1 MVKFV
6 HVVTCLLLSFYAS
19 SQQVEAKTDMQVLI
33 RDFFQVSSLAT
44 QGQLITL
51 ELSNE
56 NDIETGINKEIKS
69 NLMVTSTVDYNLFAR
84 AAFPVFY
91 NQQSRKSFPSS
102 VLMLEIINTDLSLN
116 GAAIEKVL
124 HVSTLNQPLIS
135 EGKPLFKSAIDIR
148 YSIPAE
154 HTREYLVKAG
164 SGVYSN
170 TIIYTISPQ

>member
-1 MVKFV
+1 MVKLLHVICYALFV
-6 HVVTCLLLSFYAS
+6 LPAAS
-19 SQQVEAKTDMQVLI
+19 QHAEAKADMQVLI
-33 RDFFQVSSLAT
+33 RDFFQVSNLAT
-44 QGQLITL
+44 QGQIITL
-51 ELSNE
+51 ELNNE
-56 NDIETGINKEIKS
+56 NDIETGINKEIRS

-91 NQQSRKSFPSS
+91 NQQSRRSFPSS
-102 VLMLEIINTDLSLN
+102 VLKLEIINTDLNLN
-116 GAAIEKVL
+116 GTAIEKIL
-124 HVSTLNQPLIS
+124 HLSTLNQPLIS

-154 HTREYLVKAG
+154 HTKEHLVKAG

>member
-6 HVVTCLLLSFYAS
+6 HVITCLVLSFCACA
-19 SQQVEAKTDMQVLI
+19 QQVEAKADMQVLI
-33 RDFFQVSSLAT
+33 RDFFQISNLAT
-44 QGQLITL
+44 QGQIVTL
-51 ELSNE
+51 ELNNE
-56 NDIETGINKEIKS
+56 DDLEKGLNKEIKS

-91 NQQSRKSFPSS
+91 NQQSRRSFPSS
-102 VLMLEIINTDLSLN
+102 VLQVEIINTDLSLN
-116 GAAIEKVL
+116 GTTLEKVL
-124 HVSTLNQPLIS
+124 QLTTLNQPLIS

-154 HTREYLVKAG
+154 QTREYLLKAG

-170 TIIYTISPQ
+170 TVIYTISPQ

>member
-1 MVKFV
+1 MVKLL
-6 HVVTCLLLSFYAS
+6 HVIFYALFVLPAA
-19 SQQVEAKTDMQVLI
+19 SQHVEAKADMQVLI
-33 RDFFQVSSLAT
+33 RDFLQVSNLTT
-44 QGQLITL
+44 QGQIITL
-51 ELSNE
+51 ELNNE
-56 NDIETGINKEIKS
+56 SDIEAGINKEIKS

-102 VLMLEIINTDLSLN
+102 VLTVEIMNTDLSLN
-116 GAAIEKVL
+116 GTAIEKVL
-124 HVSTLNQPLIS
+124 RLSTLNQPLIS

-154 HTREYLVKAG
+154 HAKEYLVKAG

>member
-1 MVKFV
+1 MVKLLHVIVCVLFV
-6 HVVTCLLLSFYAS
+6 LPAAS
-19 SQQVEAKTDMQVLI
+19 QHVEAKADMQVLI
-33 RDFFQVSSLAT
+33 RDFFQVSNLAS
-44 QGQLITL
+44 QGQIISL
-51 ELSNE
+51 ELNNE
-56 NDIETGINKEIKS
+56 QDIETGINKEIRS

-91 NQQSRKSFPSS
+91 NQQNRKSFPSS
-102 VLMLEIINTDLSLN
+102 VLKLEIINTDLTLN
-116 GAAIEKVL
+116 GATIEKVL
-124 HVSTLNQPLIS
+124 NLSTLNQPLIS

>member
-1 MVKFV
+1 MVKLL
-6 HVVTCLLLSFYAS
+6 HVILYMLLVLPTAA
-19 SQQVEAKTDMQVLI
+19 QHAEAKADMQVLI
-33 RDFFQVSSLAT
+33 RDFFQVSNLAT
-44 QGQLITL
+44 QGQIITL
-51 ELSNE
+51 ELNNE
-56 NDIETGINKEIKS
+56 KDIETGINKEIRS

-102 VLMLEIINTDLSLN
+102 VLTLEIINTDLSLN
-116 GAAIEKVL
+116 GTAVEKVL
-124 HVSTLNQPLIS
+124 SLSTLNQPLIS

-154 HTREYLVKAG
+154 HTKEYLVKAG